1 MRFEGGL
8 FAFSQVQSQQEGLIF
23 LNYYNFDPFR
33 ITFPNYSHEFLC
45 RSSYLNSRS
54 AWCYQ
59 REHTGVSINLFST
72 VNRKVCSFVFT
83 CKALLQ
89 DTKKHFLYSNTMII
103 HKITKIISRTFYST
117 RWKDIGKLA
126 FTWTLRPKEEVLFP
140 LLWYSFALLFNQ
152 GEN

>member
-89 DTKKHFLYSNTMII
+89 DTKTFLIFKYYDHSQDYQNHITHFLLYQMKRHWKTRIYVDLAAKRGGSLPIALVFV
-103 HKITKIISRTFYST
+103 RFTF
-117 RWKDIGKLA
+117 
-126 FTWTLRPKEEVLFP
+126 
-140 LLWYSFALLFNQ
+140 
-152 GEN
+152 